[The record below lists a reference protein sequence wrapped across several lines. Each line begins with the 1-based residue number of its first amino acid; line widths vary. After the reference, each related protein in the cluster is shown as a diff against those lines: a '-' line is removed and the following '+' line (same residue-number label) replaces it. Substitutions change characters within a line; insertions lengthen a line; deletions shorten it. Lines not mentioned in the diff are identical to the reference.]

1 MWTLF
6 STPWK
11 LMVWK
16 WENWKLT
23 YSWRPFVEFFFW
35 THTCKAERNTSR
47 AAQAIDEDE
56 KDALFEVGEFGDS
69 NPVALQRAVWWF
81 LSLHFGFRAKGNISQ
96 AISYCLSPLQFKL
109 VYIVVQ
115 TKDRSAGAHKNERQR
130 RIVIESDKD
139 DWLWQAIF
147 CQLCPIWIFTALNF
161 HLTLTNHVLKSFVM
175 EENIVWSTKNLFS
188 NFKINICFCRFRQ
201 KRFHIQ

>member
-1 MWTLF
+1 MPTQTSRRLLMWTLF

-16 WENWKLT
+16 IRKLKAYLFLT
-23 YSWRPFVEFFFW
+23 TFCRIFFW

-96 AISYCLSPLQFKL
+96 AISYCLSPLQFRL

-130 RIVIESDKD
+130 RIVMRAMRTIDR
-139 DWLWQAIF
+139 WQAIF
-147 CQLCPIWIFTALNF
+147 VNFVRFEFSQLWTFTWHWLIMF
-161 HLTLTNHVLKSFVM
+161 
-175 EENIVWSTKNLFS
+175 
-188 NFKINICFCRFRQ
+188 
-201 KRFHIQ
+201 